1 MGLAVMCRLRTAI
14 LVSVMLALSI
24 AEPRGDDKVLPA
36 GEAAL
41 PTQSLWA
48 HNGSVVHL
56 TAEGASRRFYY
67 DTPRQ
72 GLDVIG
78 VRRGTLLF
86 EGRKEGNRYSGT
98 AYFFSKQ
105 CGQRPY
111 AVSGSVASRNSQITI
126 TMSGQAPRLDANCQQ
141 IGVHN
146 DVLVFHIRRMFLPA
160 VNGSRQHHQ
169 RRKPVLHHRRIQ
181 SGPKRWMP
189 K

>member
-14 LVSVMLALSI
+14 LASVMLALSI

-48 HNGSVVHL
+48 HNHSVVHL

-146 DVLVFHIRRMFLPA
+146 DVLVFSYKA
-160 VNGSRQHHQ
+160 NVSA
-169 RRKPVLHHRRIQ
+169 
-181 SGPKRWMP
+181 SGQPI
-189 K
+189 